1 MRTLVLVAMLVA
13 LGCNGAWQWHPSKSP
28 SQAADAALAEAD
40 GEALAGRHK
49 NAIALYETIVKEHPG
64 EEVAARALHGLAVIR
79 LDPRSRA
86 RDRRLGLQHLTKLS
100 TDYPNT
106 TWGREARLWRVL
118 FKQID
123 RCEAEATQLG
133 ADADRL
139 RQTLDSL
146 RDSDLELETK
156 P

>member
-1 MRTLVLVAMLVA
+1 MKPVVVVMMAIAV
-13 LGCNGAWQWHPSKSP
+13 GCSGAWRPGGKAAPTSANGAI
-28 SQAADAALAEAD
+28 AEAD
-40 GEALAGRHK
+40 AEAMAGRQR
-49 NAIALYETIVKEHPG
+49 NALTMYETIVKEHPG
-64 EEVAARALHGLAVIR
+64 EEVAAHALHGMAIVR
-79 LDPRSRA
+79 LDPRSPV

-100 TDYPNT
+100 SEYPNT
-106 TWGREARLWRVL
+106 SWGREARLWRL
-118 FKQID
+118 LLREID